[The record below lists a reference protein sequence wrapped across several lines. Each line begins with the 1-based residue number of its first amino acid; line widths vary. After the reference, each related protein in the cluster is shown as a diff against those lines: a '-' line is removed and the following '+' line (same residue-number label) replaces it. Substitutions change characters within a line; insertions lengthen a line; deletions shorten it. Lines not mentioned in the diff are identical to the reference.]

1 MDVARALLAVV
12 LPMRCVVCGRGEEL
26 LCSECRA
33 GLLVLRGTLCARC
46 GAPTAWPVER
56 CGECAGRRLSFASAR
71 AAIGYDAA
79 GRALVSAWKE
89 RGIGRVAVL
98 AADLVT
104 ATVPKPPVE
113 ALTFV
118 PGEGDRVGWRG
129 VNTAEELARAL
140 GRRWELPVE
149 RLLERTRRVRP
160 QRGLTR
166 AERRANIRAAFRAH
180 GAPPPPA
187 VGLVDDVYTTG
198 ATVSVAARALKAAG
212 ARRVHVVTFARAVR

>member
-1 MDVARALLAVV
+1 MDVGRALLAVV
-12 LPMRCVVCGRGEEL
+12 LPERCLVCGRGEEL
-26 LCSECRA
+26 LCPECRA
-33 GLLVLRGTLCARC
+33 GLLVLRGALCARC

-56 CGECAGRRLSFASAR
+56 CGECAGRRPSFASAR

-98 AADLVT
+98 AADLV
-104 ATVPKPPVE
+104 AASVPKPPVE

-149 RLLERTRRVRP
+149 MLLERTRRVRP

-166 AERRANIRAAFRAH
+166 AERRANIRAAFRAR
-180 GAPPPPA
+180 GAPPPA

-198 ATVSVAARALKAAG
+198 ATVSVAARALKPAG

>member
-12 LPMRCVVCGRGEEL
+12 LPERCLVCGRGEEL
-26 LCSECRA
+26 LCSGCRA
-33 GLLVLRGTLCARC
+33 GLLVLRGALCARC

-89 RGIGRVAVL
+89 RGIGRVSIL
-98 AADLVT
+98 AAGLVT

-118 PGEGDRVGWRG
+118 PGEDDRVGWRG
-129 VNTAEELARAL
+129 VNTAQELAGAL
-140 GRRWELPVE
+140 GKRWELPVE
-149 RLLERTRRVRP
+149 KLLERTRRVRP

-166 AERRANIRAAFRAH
+166 AERRANIRAAFRAR
-180 GAPPPPA
+180 GAAPPRA